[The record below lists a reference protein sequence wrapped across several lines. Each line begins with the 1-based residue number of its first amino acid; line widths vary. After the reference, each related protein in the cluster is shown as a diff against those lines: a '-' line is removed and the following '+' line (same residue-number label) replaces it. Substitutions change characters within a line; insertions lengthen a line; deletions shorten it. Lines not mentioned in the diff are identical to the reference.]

1 MRRSKKIILLF
12 LVAALMFTGCGLLPA
27 EKSTRKMPVEKTDTE
42 ERTISTAIVERGDVT
57 DCITAECVYGSQK
70 SESLSFNTGNEPIL
84 GIYVKEGDAVYAGEL
99 LAEIATGTL
108 DDEIEECKRICKQTD
123 TDLAYYTQKLAFET
137 ERQQIAKRYGRK
149 FETKTLDDLADKKAV
164 LEGEKKVADL
174 RLAEAEKQLKGRRLV
189 ASFDGVVT
197 YLRPMRMWERSNTQ
211 TFIIIRSADTGF
223 MTSLDDVYGFSVGEM
238 YQLESGNDI
247 IPCTLASVTESTTV
261 KDRSNLIFIPLEAG
275 LEIEDG
281 TRAYVK
287 IFRQEAKG
295 VLFIPTD
302 AVRTIGGR
310 TAVYVQNSDG
320 MREIR
325 YIEIG
330 LSVKGLPEK
339 SLNRTEVISGL
350 SEGEIII
357 IR

>member
-12 LVAALMFTGCGLLPA
+12 LVAALLFTGCGLLPA
-27 EKSTRKMPVEKTDTE
+27 EKSTRKLPVDKTGME
-42 ERTISTAIVERGDVT
+42 EQYFATAVVERGDVT
-57 DCITAECVYGSQK
+57 DCITAECVYGSQR
-70 SESLSFNTGNEPIL
+70 SESLAFNQSNEAIL

-99 LAEIATGTL
+99 LAEIATGSL
-108 DDEIEECKRICKQTD
+108 DDEIEECKKVCKQTD
-123 TDLAYYTQKLAFET
+123 ADLAYYTQKLAFET
-137 ERQQIAKRYGRK
+137 ERQKIAKKYGRK
-149 FETKTLDDLADKKAV
+149 YETKTIDDLTDKKTV

-174 RLAEAEKQLKGRRLV
+174 RLAEAEKQLKGRRLE

-197 YLRPMRMWERSNTQ
+197 FLRPMRMWERSNTQ

-223 MTSLDDVYGFSVGEM
+223 MTSLDDAFGFSVGEM
-238 YQLESGNDI
+238 YQLESGDDI

-261 KDRSNLIFIPLEAG
+261 KDRSNLIFIPLESG
-275 LEIEDG
+275 LEVEDG
-281 TRAYVK
+281 TKAVVK
-287 IFRQEAKG
+287 ILRQEAKG

-310 TAVYVQNSDG
+310 TAVYVQNAEG

-330 LSVKGLPEK
+330 LSVKGLSEK
-339 SLNRTEVISGL
+339 DLNRTEVISGL
-350 SEGEIII
+350 SEGETII

>member
-12 LVAALMFTGCGLLPA
+12 LVAALLFTGCGLLPA
-27 EKSTRKMPVEKTDTE
+27 EKSTRKLPVDKTGPE
-42 ERTISTAIVERGDVT
+42 EQYLTTATVERGDVT

-70 SESLSFNTGNEPIL
+70 SESLAFNVSNEAIL

-108 DDEIEECKRICKQTD
+108 DDEIEACKEVCRKTD
-123 TDLAYYTQKLAFET
+123 ADLAYYTQKLAFET
-137 ERQQIAKRYGRK
+137 ERQTIAKRYGRK
-149 FETKTLDDLADKKAV
+149 YETKTIEELTDKKNI

-174 RLAEAEKQLKGRRLV
+174 KLAETEKQLKGRRLE

-197 YLRPMRMWERSNTQ
+197 FLRPMRMWERSNTQ
-211 TFIIIRSADTGF
+211 TFIVIRSADTGF
-223 MTSLDDVYGFSVGEM
+223 MTSLDDIYGFSVGEM
-238 YQLESGNDI
+238 YQLESGQDI
-247 IPCTLASVTESTTV
+247 IPCTLASVTENSAV
-261 KDRSNLIFIPLEAG
+261 KGRSNLTFIPLESG
-275 LEIEDG
+275 LEVEDG
-281 TRAYVK
+281 TKAVVK
-287 IFRQEAKG
+287 IVRKEAKG

-310 TAVYVQNSDG
+310 TAVFVQHEEG
-320 MREIR
+320 IREIR

-330 LSVKGLPEK
+330 LSVKGLSEK
-339 SLNRTEVISGL
+339 ELNRTEVISGL
-350 SEGEIII
+350 SEGETII